1 MKMTASTPSDQRMRS
16 YWMQMD
22 GERTTLELR
31 ELPLPQP
38 GPQQLLVRMHAAS
51 LNRGEFLVGGLH
63 KAGAPKAI
71 GMEGA
76 GQVVT
81 APVGSRWRSGD
92 RVMGRCPGA
101 FADYA
106 LIDESEA
113 LPVAAGLSWAQAAS
127 VPLVFLVVH
136 DMLVL
141 QGRLAPGEWMLVNGV
156 SSGVGVAALQLA
168 KALDARVIGTS
179 GSADKLARLKAIG
192 LDVGLCTRGADFHE
206 AVLQATAGQGANLVI
221 NTVGGSVFAEDVRSM
236 AFQGRLATVGY
247 VDGVLNAQIDLQ
259 ALHAKRLTVFGVSNK
274 LRSPQQRA
282 DGVPAFAAGVLPLL
296 ADGRIKPLVD
306 RVFPFEQLQ
315 QAKDCMEANLH
326 LGKLVL
332 AMHPA

>member
-1 MKMTASTPSDQRMRS
+1 MTASTPSDQRMRS

-38 GPQQLLVRMHAAS
+38 GPQQLLVRMHAAG

-63 KAGAPKAI
+63 KVGAPKAI

-106 LIDESEA
+106 LMDESEA

-179 GSADKLARLKAIG
+179 GSADKLTRLKAIG

-206 AVLQATAGQGANLVI
+206 AVLQATGGQGANLVI

>member
-22 GERTTLELR
+22 GEHTTLELR

-63 KAGAPKAI
+63 KVGAPKAI

-106 LIDESEA
+106 LMDESEA

-179 GSADKLARLKAIG
+179 GSADKLTRLKAIG